1 MPELTSEQQTLALA
15 IVAAVAAFALLVA
28 FVLALRLR
36 KLRRQY
42 TRLRGDAEE
51 RDLVST
57 LASWARRID
66 LIDGRVD
73 GVEED
78 VLRTRAALRY
88 GLQRFHLVRYDAFE
102 DMGGRLSFSAALLDG
117 HGDGIVITSINGR
130 TETRTYA
137 KPIRNLVSDHN
148 LSEEEKS
155 AIDGAMADE
164 GRSEPQKSATR

>member
-1 MPELTSEQQTLALA
+1 VT
-15 IVAAVAAFALLVA
+15 

-42 TRLRGDAEE
+42 TRLRGDGEE

-78 VLRTRAALRY
+78 VLRTRGALRF

-102 DMGGRLSFSAALLDG
+102 DMGGRLSFSTAFLDER
-117 HGDGIVITSINGR
+117 GDGLLFT
-130 TETRTYA
+130 
-137 KPIRNLVSDHN
+137 
-148 LSEEEKS
+148 
-155 AIDGAMADE
+155 AMAVDAVLY
-164 GRSEPQKSATR
+164 G